1 LIQAVA
7 SVPFGAPAPTK
18 KQVTADLI
26 QIVTTALASAT
37 ARSGSHLVCRPGCTQ
52 CCHGVFAISQQDAA
66 RLRDGLALLTASD
79 PARAARIHTRVAA
92 SLAHLEPGFPGDPVT
107 GILAADH
114 EDSPTGNSE
123 SGSPTS
129 GLGSLGWDDYA
140 NDEPC
145 PVLDPAT
152 GTCDLYSARP
162 ILCRTFGP
170 PMRTPEQNLAHCELC
185 YTTATPDEIAACE
198 LDPNLP
204 ALEAASNQAFNAA
217 HRLHGETLIAYA
229 LRNSKM

>member
-1 LIQAVA
+1 MHRMSGHRAQRDLPLNHIM
-7 SVPFGAPAPTK
+7 S
-18 KQVTADLI
+18 DLI

-37 ARSGSHLVCRPGCTQ
+37 ARSGPHLVCRPGCTQ

-66 RLRDGLALLTASD
+66 RLREGLASLTQTD

-92 SLAHLEPGFPGDPVT
+92 SLTRLDPCFPGDVTT

-129 GLGSLGWDDYA
+129 SLGSLGWDDYA

-185 YTTATPDEIAACE
+185 YTTAAPDEIAACE

>member
-1 LIQAVA
+1 M
-7 SVPFGAPAPTK
+7 S
-18 KQVTADLI
+18 DLI

-37 ARSGSHLVCRPGCTQ
+37 ERSGSHLVCRPGCTQ

-66 RLRDGLALLTASD
+66 RLRDGLASLIQSD
-79 PARAARIHTRVAA
+79 PARSQRIQTRVAA
-92 SLAHLEPGFPGDPVT
+92 SLTRLAPGFPGDPVT

-114 EDSPTGNSE
+114 EDSPADE
-123 SGSPTS
+123 S
-129 GLGSLGWDDYA
+129 GWDDYA

-170 PMRTPEQNLAHCELC
+170 PARTLDGNLAHCELC

-198 LDPNLP
+198 LAPAIP
-204 ALEAASNQAFNAA
+204 ALDADSDQSFNAA
-217 HRLHGETLIAYA
+217 HHVHGETLIAYA
-229 LRNSKM
+229 LRVAQPAPQRS

>member
-1 LIQAVA
+1 M
-7 SVPFGAPAPTK
+7 S
-18 KQVTADLI
+18 DLI

-37 ARSGSHLVCRPGCTQ
+37 ERSGPHLVCRPGCTQ

-66 RLRDGLALLTASD
+66 LIREGLASLAQTD

-92 SLAHLEPGFPGDPVT
+92 SLAHLDPWFPGNLAT
-107 GILAADH
+107 GILA
-114 EDSPTGNSE
+114 EDEQSTILFE
-123 SGSPTS
+123 EF
-129 GLGSLGWDDYA
+129 A

-152 GTCDLYSARP
+152 GTCDLYESRP

-170 PMRTPEQNLAHCELC
+170 PARTLDGNLAHCELC

-198 LDPNLP
+198 FDPNLS
-204 ALEAASNQAFNAA
+204 ALEADSNQAFDAA
-217 HRLHGETLIAYA
+217 HHVHGETLIAYA
-229 LRNSKM
+229 LRNSRM

>member
-1 LIQAVA
+1 M
-7 SVPFGAPAPTK
+7 PT
-18 KQVTADLI
+18 LI
-26 QIVTTALASAT
+26 QIVTAALASAT
-37 ARSGSHLVCRPGCTQ
+37 ARSGPHLVCRPGCTQ

-66 RLRDGLALLTASD
+66 RLRDGLASLAQTD

-92 SLAHLEPGFPGDPVT
+92 SLTRLAPNFPGDPAT
-107 GILAADH
+107 GILAPDH
-114 EDSPTGNSE
+114 DEDSAF
-123 SGSPTS
+123 
-129 GLGSLGWDDYA
+129 DDFA

-170 PMRTPEQNLAHCELC
+170 PARTADGNLAHCELC

-198 LDPNLP
+198 LDPTLP
-204 ALEAASNQAFNAA
+204 DTINASDKAFNAS
-217 HRLHGETLIAYA
+217 HLPPRRRVPSETSFSPGCETLVTFA
-229 LRNSKM
+229 LRAE